1 MYVSGGGGV
10 WSWQRLWWWARVR
23 IKHISKTPRAV
34 DGGFTFQL
42 LPKQFWTAAVLE
54 GNSAPSSCGDGKA
67 PRPFMLRG
75 VLFCFDFCFVTGET
89 LGNGLSVGQ
98 RQPRAPARRA
108 VPSGACA
115 PQPHRNASAGQENER
130 FPSDLLPH
138 SHGPLATSYSPD
150 GSVARGEPTIQLS
163 GSSPNDR
170 FFVRFLFMSF
180 PGLSLWLTTT
190 NTGTVHSCYFGL
202 NPHRI
207 NF

>member
-1 MYVSGGGGV
+1 MVLAAAVVVSTRSDQTHQQNAESRRWGLHVSAAPEAILDRSSLGRE
-10 WSWQRLWWWARVR
+10 QR
-23 IKHISKTPRAV
+23 S
-34 DGGFTFQL
+34 FQL
-42 LPKQFWTAAVLE
+42 RRWQ
-54 GNSAPSSCGDGKA
+54 SAPAFHAAWC
-67 PRPFMLRG
+67 
-75 VLFCFDFCFVTGET
+75 LFCFDFCFVTGET

-190 NTGTVHSCYFGL
+190 NAGTVHSCYFGL